1 MPMPPDTDTAS
12 DAHKDPDTDT
22 KRDDQDK
29 AGSGSN
35 RREHEPSS
43 EQQQCLPWG
52 GRPGG
57 GGESVEDKV
66 VLKRPRAKGP
76 AFRGGLVEPA
86 VLSSGEMFFI
96 FVGVIFCFIF
106 NSAWFL
112 FLK

>member
-1 MPMPPDTDTAS
+1 MPADTDTAS
-12 DAHKDPDTDT
+12 DAHTDTDTDT

-35 RREHEPSS
+35 RREHEPNS
-43 EQQQCLPWG
+43 EQQCLPWG
-52 GRPGG
+52 GGRSEGG
-57 GGESVEDKV
+57 GKSVEDNA

-76 AFRGGLVEPA
+76 ASRGGLVEPA

-96 FVGVIFCFIF
+96 FVDVIYFFIF

-112 FLK
+112 FMK